1 MSKII
6 SKTIP
11 TLTITTEYP
20 KVLLIDNYDSFT
32 YNIVQYLLCLGVK
45 PIVVKNDQLEIE
57 DLLKIPMSHLII
69 SPGPGSPKESGVC
82 SPLLAK
88 LYSTKLPILG
98 VCLGHQIIAE
108 FFGCKV
114 IHAKEVQ
121 HGKIS
126 VIQNTGEGIFAQLPE
141 NFKVTRYHSLI
152 VESLTVSSN
161 LLVTAWHKREDGDD
175 EIMSIQHKSLPIFG
189 VQFHPEAI
197 MSEYGLDL
205 FRNFLSINFLAG
217 S

>member
-1 MSKII
+1 MSKKL
-6 SKTIP
+6 SKTIA
-11 TLTITTEYP
+11 TEHP

-45 PIVVKNDQLEIE
+45 PLVIKNDQTEVE
-57 DLLKIPMSHLII
+57 ELLKIPMSHLII
-69 SPGPGSPKESGVC
+69 SPGPGCPKESGIC
-82 SPLLAK
+82 LPLLEK
-88 LYSTKLPILG
+88 LYLTQLPILG

-108 FFGCKV
+108 FFGGKV

-126 VIQNTGEGIFAQLPE
+126 IIQNTGKGIFTQMPQ

-152 VESLTVSSN
+152 VDRLTVPSS
-161 LLVTAWHKREDGDD
+161 LLVTAWNKREDGDD
-175 EIMSIQHKSLPIFG
+175 EIMSIQHKALPIYG

-197 MSEYGLDL
+197 MSEYGLEL
-205 FRNFLSINFLAG
+205 FRNFLSINLATPN
-217 S
+217 